1 MKCNKCGSSN
11 IQVVNQTEI
20 KTKHRGCLGWC
31 LWIILAMCTFGL
43 ILIIPIL
50 TNSKVKSK
58 NKTVLVCMDCGSKR
72 NI

>member
-1 MKCNKCGSSN
+1 MYCNKCGSDK
-11 IQVVNQTEI
+11 IQAVNQTHV

-31 LWIILAMCTFGL
+31 LWILLAICTCGL
-43 ILIIPIL
+43 ILIIPML

-58 NKTVLVCMDCGSKR
+58 NTTMAVCMGCGNKW